1 MLVKYINEKMR
12 QQMVDRKIQD
22 QERSKS
28 GTKDKPLNMNSKVDL
43 IKDSKI
49 INFARVFGLD
59 EEL

>member
-1 MLVKYINEKMR
+1 
-12 QQMVDRKIQD
+12 MVDRKIQD